1 MRGKPNG
8 ERRTTRRETSC
19 GVENCFLW
27 DRKQINSQSA
37 KGGKKRGINR
47 KGSKFNTFT
56 IRLRIFVPGNLLT
69 KLGKLAATAMLLS
82 RPDLYFIP
90 RLLLPSRFSIFLSFS
105 LILIST
111 CANATTDYKLN
122 PIQIY
127 RGRTFVFEPTR
138 LCFPSKL
145 LSFAIPLPIVL
156 HEFCLSL
163 SLSYS
168 NTFSDEFFNIKS
180 KRNGIHG

>member
-1 MRGKPNG
+1 MLREKLLRLVKLCSPKTGTYKYFSYLYRFLRVFSVFPFGKVLSRRVSPCCFDDMRGKPNG

-90 RLLLPSRFSIFLSFS
+90 RLLLPSRYASPFSFPFL
-105 LILIST
+105 
-111 CANATTDYKLN
+111 
-122 PIQIY
+122 
-127 RGRTFVFEPTR
+127 
-138 LCFPSKL
+138 
-145 LSFAIPLPIVL
+145 
-156 HEFCLSL
+156 
-163 SLSYS
+163 
-168 NTFSDEFFNIKS
+168 
-180 KRNGIHG
+180 